1 LVGAVALAAGAC
13 GGGTDG
19 TDAATADRAAASQ
32 SQAPGVE
39 PVASRGY
46 PREAATPA
54 ELQDLRAE
62 GHDGFDRITIEL
74 GGTAAPSY
82 RVAPVPGPVEMEDSD
97 GPAPI
102 EGETFLEIRF
112 AGASA
117 QTRSGTRS
125 FQGPDRVPV
134 PDGGVVTEVV
144 RTGGTGGPLVFA
156 VGLRAEAPFTVAV
169 ERDPTRLVVDVET
182 GA

>member
-1 LVGAVALAAGAC
+1 LAGALALAAAAC

-32 SQAPGVE
+32 TQAPGVE
-39 PVASRGY
+39 PVTSRGY

-62 GHDGFDRITIEL
+62 GHDGFDRVTIEL
-74 GGTAAPSY
+74 AGTAAPSY
-82 RVAPVPGPVEMEDSD
+82 RVAPVRGPIEMEDSE

-102 EGETFLEIRF
+102 EGEAFLEIRF

-134 PDGGVVTEVV
+134 PDGTVVTEVV
-144 RTGGTGGPLVFA
+144 RTGGTGGPLVFT
-156 VGLRAEAPFTVAV
+156 VGLRAEAPFAV
-169 ERDPTRLVVDVET
+169 SVGSDPTRLVVDV
-182 GA
+182 GAGA